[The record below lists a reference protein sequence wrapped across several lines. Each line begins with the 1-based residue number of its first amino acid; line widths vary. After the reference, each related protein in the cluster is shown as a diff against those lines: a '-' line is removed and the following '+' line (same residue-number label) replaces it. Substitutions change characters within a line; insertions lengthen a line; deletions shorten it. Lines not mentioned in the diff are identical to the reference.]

1 MKMNRTNKLLL
12 CLTLS
17 FILFSCKD
25 DNNSDTILRLDA
37 AELKQTSWTGQRI
50 QSYNGG
56 ENLLYSEVGIIF
68 YTTETGRYDIKYK
81 TDPEPSDYEHFEYYV
96 DGKMLF
102 IEGNSTLRGYWL
114 LIEKGKDKMVFE
126 QSTGGEFSYKE
137 TLILERKH

>member
-17 FILFSCKD
+17 VILFSCKD

-37 AELKQTSWTGQRI
+37 NELKQTSWGGQRI

-56 ENLLYSEVGIIF
+56 ENSVYSEVGIIF

-81 TDPEPSDYEHFEYYV
+81 SDSEPSDYEHFEYHI
-96 DGKMLF
+96 DGKILF
-102 IEGNSTLRGYWL
+102 VEGNSTLKGYWL
-114 LIEKGKDKMVFE
+114 LIEKRKDKMVFE
-126 QSTGGEFSYKE
+126 QSTGGEYSYKE
-137 TLILERKH
+137 TLILEKKH